1 MRRVR
6 KCKMGSVSLMM
17 IFVCLERRA
26 VNAGNVQPTT
36 TSTQMGGIVEGIIAL
51 TGMLLTKDAG
61 NVSLTSKSLK
71 DYVSVSFV
79 PNMRTL
85 LVMSSLNAEDA

>member
-1 MRRVR
+1 VRRVR

-17 IFVCLERRA
+17 IFVYLERRV

-51 TGMLLTKDAG
+51 TGMLSTKGAG

-71 DYVSVSFV
+71 DY
-79 PNMRTL
+79 
-85 LVMSSLNAEDA
+85 A

>member
-1 MRRVR
+1 
-6 KCKMGSVSLMM
+6 MM